1 MRNLSAAKTTIL
13 STNHHRGIKMKKLLL
28 CVLISV
34 ISISLPMLAVAETEP
49 ASPAEAAKEIQKE
62 LKAKATETKTE
73 ATPSGPAIV
82 KVGIYLNDVQSI
94 DTHANNYLL
103 DFYMWFKWQDPEAD
117 PTASF
122 EFMNH
127 SESWATINT
136 KPTEK
141 AETLPDGWQY
151 QVMHIQGRMSEK
163 MNLRSYP
170 FDKQNLVILMEDAA
184 ADINGLQYQI
194 EEVSVNPALKIP
206 GFEFGK
212 ADFKSSTYKYP
223 TNFGDTRMT
232 ENGTYS
238 RMEFNL
244 PVYRNALTSFVK
256 NILPIWLAVI
266 CAMFALM
273 LHPRLIDSRF
283 QIAVFS
289 ILSLVALQISN
300 GNDLPALQYMNL
312 MDALYVVGYIFL
324 ICLMAELIIATK
336 WIEHDRDTENID
348 DTVRAQNLDRKFGYI
363 GGILFLIANIYLIFV
378 AFK

>member
-1 MRNLSAAKTTIL
+1 MHKIL
-13 STNHHRGIKMKKLLL
+13 L
-28 CVLISV
+28 VLILL
-34 ISISLPMLAVAETEP
+34 ICPYFALAAEEP
-49 ASPAEAAKEIQKE
+49 ATPADAAKEEQAKSE
-62 LKAKATETKTE
+62 EKAEKPARN
-73 ATPSGPAIV
+73 PVDGPEIV

-94 DTHANNYLL
+94 DMHANNYLL
-103 DFYMWFKWQDPEAD
+103 DFYMWFKWKNPESD

-141 AETLPDGWQY
+141 PELLPDGWQY

-170 FDKQNLVILMEDAA
+170 FDKQNLTILMEDAA
-184 ADINGLQYQI
+184 ADVNGLKYEI
-194 EEVSVNPALKIP
+194 EEISVNPALKIP

-212 ADFKSSTYKYP
+212 PTFTSADYTYP
-223 TNFGDTRMT
+223 MRFGDSRLS
-232 ENGTYS
+232 ENGKYS
-238 RMEFNL
+238 RMEFRL
-244 PVYRNALTSFVK
+244 PISRNPLTSFVK
-256 NILPIWLAVI
+256 NILPIWLATT
-266 CAMFALM
+266 CALFALM

-300 GNDLPALQYMNL
+300 GNDLPSLQYMNL

-336 WIEHDRDTENID
+336 WIEHDRETENID
-348 DTVRAQNLDRKFGYI
+348 DTVRAQKLDRQFGVI
-363 GGILFLIANIYLIFV
+363 GSVIFFIVNLFLIFV
-378 AFK
+378 TFR

>member
-1 MRNLSAAKTTIL
+1 MMIEQSSKGIIMKKFLLCALFFLLPILAIAETETPAEISKEVAADLKDKAAKTE
-13 STNHHRGIKMKKLLL
+13 
-28 CVLISV
+28 
-34 ISISLPMLAVAETEP
+34 A
-49 ASPAEAAKEIQKE
+49 AEA
-62 LKAKATETKTE
+62 
-73 ATPSGPAIV
+73 PSGPEIV

-103 DFYMWFKWQDPEAD
+103 DFYMWFKWKNPESD

-170 FDKQNLVILMEDAA
+170 FDKQNLIILMEDVA
-184 ADINGLQYQI
+184 ADINGLQYEI

-212 ADFKSSTYKYP
+212 ATFKSDAYNYP
-223 TNFGDTRMT
+223 TRFGDTRLT
-232 ENGTYS
+232 ENGSYS
-238 RMEFNL
+238 RMEFKL

-256 NILPIWLAVI
+256 NILPIWLAVA

-336 WIEHDRDTENID
+336 WIEHDRETENID
-348 DTVRAQNLDRKFGYI
+348 DTVRAQKLDKKFGYI
-363 GGILFLIANIYLIFV
+363 GGALFLIANFYLIFV

>member
-1 MRNLSAAKTTIL
+1 
-13 STNHHRGIKMKKLLL
+13 MKKILL
-28 CVLISV
+28 CVLISL
-34 ISISLPMLAVAETEP
+34 LPVFAFAETEP
-49 ASPAEAAKEIQKE
+49 ATPAEAAKDIQKQ
-62 LKAKATETKTE
+62 LKAKATETKAE
-73 ATPSGPAIV
+73 PAASGPAVV

-141 AETLPDGWQY
+141 AETLPDGSQY

-170 FDKQNLVILMEDAA
+170 FDKQNLVILMEDVA
-184 ADINGLQYQI
+184 ADINGLRYEI
-194 EEVSVNPALKIP
+194 EEVGVNPALKIP

-212 ADFKSSTYKYP
+212 ATFTSSAYKYP
-223 TNFGDTRMT
+223 TRFGDTRLT

-244 PVYRNALTSFVK
+244 PVFRNALTSFVK
-256 NILPIWLAVI
+256 NILPIWLAVA

-336 WIEHDRDTENID
+336 WIEHDLETEDID
-348 DTVRAQNLDRKFGYI
+348 DTLRAQKLDRKFGYI
-363 GGILFLIANIYLIFV
+363 GGALFLVANAYLIFV
-378 AFK
+378 GFK

>member
-1 MRNLSAAKTTIL
+1 
-13 STNHHRGIKMKKLLL
+13 MKKIVTKYLL
-28 CVLISV
+28 CMLICLLPVLSY
-34 ISISLPMLAVAETEP
+34 AAEAP
-49 ASPAEAAKEIQKE
+49 ASPAEAAKEMIK
-62 LKAKATETKTE
+62 KAKDKAAEPVE
-73 ATPSGPAIV
+73 AAPSGPEIV

-103 DFYMWFKWQDPEAD
+103 DFYMWFKWKNPESD

-170 FDKQNLVILMEDAA
+170 FDKQNLVILMEDVA
-184 ADINGLQYQI
+184 ADINGLQYEI

-212 ADFKSSTYKYP
+212 ASFESKAYHYP
-223 TNFGDTRMT
+223 TKFGDTRMT

-256 NILPIWLAVI
+256 NILPIWLAVV

-336 WIEHDRDTENID
+336 WIEHDRETENID

-363 GGILFLIANIYLIFV
+363 GSALFLIANIYLIFV

>member
-1 MRNLSAAKTTIL
+1 
-13 STNHHRGIKMKKLLL
+13 MKKLLL
-28 CVLISV
+28 CFLFMFISQF
-34 ISISLPMLAVAETEP
+34 AFAETEP
-49 ASPAEAAKEIQKE
+49 PSPAEVAKEMAK
-62 LKAKATETKTE
+62 KAKDKATEPAAET
-73 ATPSGPAIV
+73 APSGPEIV
-82 KVGIYLNDVQSI
+82 KVGIYLNDVQNI
-94 DTHANNYLL
+94 DVHANNYLL
-103 DFYMWFKWQDPEAD
+103 DFYMWFKWKNPESD

-127 SESWATINT
+127 SESWATMIT

-163 MNLRSYP
+163 MNLRAYP
-170 FDKQNLVILMEDAA
+170 FDKQNLIILMEDAA
-184 ADINGLQYQI
+184 LDSAGLQYEI

-206 GFEFGK
+206 GFEFDK
-212 ADFKSSTYKYP
+212 PQFTATNYTYP
-223 TNFGDTRMT
+223 MRFGDSRLT
-232 ENGTYS
+232 ENGVYS
-238 RMEFNL
+238 RMEFKL
-244 PVYRNALTSFVK
+244 PIYRNALTSFVK
-256 NILPIWLAVI
+256 NILPIWLAII
-266 CAMFALM
+266 CATFALM

-300 GNDLPALQYMNL
+300 GNDLPSLQYMNL

-336 WIEHDRDTENID
+336 WIEHDLETEDVD
-348 DTVRAQNLDRKFGYI
+348 DTVRAQKLDRKFGYI
-363 GGILFLIANIYLIFV
+363 GGALFLIANLYLIFV

>member
-1 MRNLSAAKTTIL
+1 
-13 STNHHRGIKMKKLLL
+13 MKKILL
-28 CVLISV
+28 CVLMCV
-34 ISISLPMLAVAETEP
+34 LPILAVAETEP
-49 ASPAEAAKEIQKE
+49 ATPAEISKEVTKE
-62 LKAKATETKTE
+62 LKAKATDAKLE
-73 ATPSGPAIV
+73 AAASGPAVV

-141 AETLPDGWQY
+141 PELLPDGWQY
-151 QVMHIQGRMSEK
+151 HVMHIQGRMSEK

-170 FDKQNLVILMEDAA
+170 FDKQNLIILMEDAA
-184 ADINGLQYQI
+184 LDSSGLVYEI

-212 ADFKSSTYKYP
+212 PEFKSSNYTYP
-223 TNFGDTRMT
+223 MRFGDTRLT
-232 ENGTYS
+232 ENGVYS

-244 PVYRNALTSFVK
+244 PVHRNALTSFVK

-300 GNDLPALQYMNL
+300 GNDLPSLQYMNL

-324 ICLMAELIIATK
+324 ILLMAELIIATK
-336 WIEHDRDTENID
+336 WIEHDRAVENLD
-348 DTVRAQNLDRKFGYI
+348 DTIRAQNLDKKFGYI
-363 GGILFLIANIYLIFV
+363 GIPLFLLANLYLIFV

>member
-1 MRNLSAAKTTIL
+1 
-13 STNHHRGIKMKKLLL
+13 MKKFLF
-28 CVLISV
+28 CVLFMFFSQF
-34 ISISLPMLAVAETEP
+34 AFAETESPSP
-49 ASPAEAAKEIQKE
+49 ADVAKEMIKKAKDKAAEPAEAA
-62 LKAKATETKTE
+62 
-73 ATPSGPAIV
+73 PSGPEIV

-94 DTHANNYLL
+94 DVHANNYLL
-103 DFYMWFKWQDPEAD
+103 DFYMWFKWKNPESD

-127 SESWATINT
+127 SESWATMIT

-141 AETLPDGWQY
+141 AEALPDGWQY

-163 MNLRSYP
+163 MNLRAYP
-170 FDKQNLVILMEDAA
+170 FDKQNLIILMEDAA
-184 ADINGLQYQI
+184 LDASGLQYKI

-212 ADFKSSTYKYP
+212 PEFKAATYTYP
-223 TNFGDTRMT
+223 MRFGDTRLT
-232 ENGTYS
+232 QAGEYS

-244 PVYRNALTSFVK
+244 PIHRNALTSFVK
-256 NILPIWLAVI
+256 NILPIWLAII

-300 GNDLPALQYMNL
+300 GNDLPSLQYMNL

-324 ICLMAELIIATK
+324 ILLMAELIIATK
-336 WIEHDRDTENID
+336 WIEHDRETENID
-348 DTVRAQNLDRKFGYI
+348 DNIRAQNLDKKFGLI
-363 GGILFLIANIYLIFV
+363 GIPLFLLANLYLIFV

>member
-1 MRNLSAAKTTIL
+1 
-13 STNHHRGIKMKKLLL
+13 MKKFFL
-28 CVLISV
+28 CVLFAL
-34 ISISLPMLAVAETEP
+34 LPTLSMAETEAP
-49 ASPAEAAKEIQKE
+49 SPADVAKEMVKKAKDKAAEPATEAA
-62 LKAKATETKTE
+62 
-73 ATPSGPAIV
+73 PSGPEVV

-94 DTHANNYLL
+94 DVHANNYLL
-103 DFYMWFKWQDPEAD
+103 DFYMWFKWKNPESD

-127 SESWATINT
+127 SESWATMIT

-151 QVMHIQGRMSEK
+151 HVMHIQGRMSEK

-184 ADINGLQYQI
+184 LDSSGLVYEI

-212 ADFKSSTYKYP
+212 PEFKSSNYTYP
-223 TNFGDTRMT
+223 MRFGDTRLT
-232 ENGTYS
+232 ENGVYS

-244 PVYRNALTSFVK
+244 PVHRNALTSFVK
-256 NILPIWLAVI
+256 NILPIWLAII

-300 GNDLPALQYMNL
+300 GNDLPSLQYMNL
-312 MDALYVVGYIFL
+312 MDALYVAGYVFL
-324 ICLMAELIIATK
+324 ILLMAELIIATK
-336 WIEHDRDTENID
+336 WIEHDRAVENLD
-348 DTVRAQNLDRKFGYI
+348 DTIRAQNLDKKFGLI
-363 GGILFLIANIYLIFV
+363 SIPLFLIVNLYLIFV